1 MKAKP
6 AIELAGMNSGGC
18 SKDGGA
24 LFFEFEDQ
32 RGRLYEF
39 SCPHEAVHEIARKLY
54 EVADMARAV
63 RGEPKPSAAPP
74 DSHARRNLRVVTGL
88 ALAQTKGGLAVTF
101 ECGSLYN
108 HFLLTTEFWSELQS
122 ELLSGPGDQGGLH

>member
-1 MKAKP
+1 MKPKP
-6 AIELAGMNSGGC
+6 AIELAGMTAGGC
-18 SKDGGA
+18 SKDGKG
-24 LFFEFEDQ
+24 LSFEFEAQ
-32 RGRLYEF
+32 SGKPYRF
-39 SCPHEAVHEIARKLY
+39 SCPHEAVQEITRKLY
-54 EVADMARAV
+54 ELADMARAV

-122 ELLSGPGDQGGLH
+122 KLQSGPG